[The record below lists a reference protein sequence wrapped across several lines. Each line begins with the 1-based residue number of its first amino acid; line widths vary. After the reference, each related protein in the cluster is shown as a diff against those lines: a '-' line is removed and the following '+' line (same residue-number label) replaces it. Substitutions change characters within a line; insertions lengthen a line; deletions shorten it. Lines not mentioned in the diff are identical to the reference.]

1 MTVEKRVTIDP
12 SWQGVIKWGGLSLF
26 IAGVIVIVFVISVG
40 VFQVTLPLDVEEVLD
55 DPFVPTSLF
64 IMTLVGELLLFPG
77 FLALYFTL
85 KDNDRTKMVM
95 ATAIGA
101 FSVVMFLA
109 SRGLIISL
117 GQISGRYL
125 DTTDPTMKA
134 AYLAAAEMAE
144 RTQNVYSTMALIF
157 LSLASILIGL
167 VMLKGNIFRKSIS
180 YIVILSGVFSIFTP
194 FAVNLGIP
202 LVISLI
208 GLILML
214 IWQILVGLQLY
225 KLGKGVG
232 RSTPPLQESLK
243 GASRSIKLHTL

>member
-1 MTVEKRVTIDP
+1 MTKEKEFNIDP
-12 SWQGVIKWGGLSLF
+12 SWQGFIKWGGLSLF
-26 IAGVIVIVFVISVG
+26 LAGVIIIVFVVSVG
-40 VFQVTLPLDVEEVLD
+40 VFQVTLPLDAEEILEA
-55 DPFVPTSLF
+55 PFVPTSLF
-64 IMTLVGELLLFPG
+64 VITLVGELLLFPG

-85 KDNDRTKMVM
+85 RDDDRGKMFM
-95 ATAIGA
+95 ATAIGT

-117 GQISGRYL
+117 SQVSGRYL

-134 AYLAAAEMAE
+134 AYLASAELAE
-144 RTQNVYSTMALIF
+144 RTQNVYATMALIF

-167 VMLKGNIFRKSIS
+167 VMLKGKTFSKPIS
-180 YIVILSGVFSIFTP
+180 YIVILAGVFSIFAP

-202 LVISLI
+202 IVISLI

-225 KLGKGVG
+225 KLGQGV
-232 RSTPPLQESLK
+232 
-243 GASRSIKLHTL
+243 

>member
-1 MTVEKRVTIDP
+1 MTTEERFEVDP
-12 SWQGVIKWGGLSLF
+12 SWTGIIKWGGLSLF

-40 VFQVTLPLDVEEVLD
+40 VFQVTLPLDVEKVLE

-64 IMTLVGELLLFPG
+64 IMTLVGEFLLFPG

-85 KDNDRTKMVM
+85 RDDDRVKMFM
-95 ATAIGA
+95 ATALGT
-101 FSVVMFLA
+101 FSVVMFFA

-134 AYLAAAEMAE
+134 AYLAAAEIAE

-157 LSLASILIGL
+157 LSLASILVGL
-167 VMLKGNIFRKSIS
+167 VMLKGKTFSKPIS

-202 LVISLI
+202 IVISLI

-214 IWQILVGLQLY
+214 IWQVLVGIRLY
-225 KLGKGVG
+225 KLG
-232 RSTPPLQESLK
+232 
-243 GASRSIKLHTL
+243 